1 MGDEPSMILPLQL
14 SKVSVRK
21 RGKLILDSIDFKL
34 DEDGFTIVMG
44 PNGSGK
50 TTLLRLMH
58 GLERARSGTVN
69 WAVDTALARRRQAF
83 VFQTPVMMR
92 RSVLD
97 NIAYPLLLQKV
108 PKANARDSARHWAQ
122 SVHLERRLE
131 LDAQL
136 LSGGERQKLAIA
148 RALIVNPQVL
158 FLDEPTTNLD
168 GQSMR
173 EIEAIVKEVARKGT
187 RIVMTTHD
195 TGQARR
201 LADEVVFLNRG
212 KICEHRPSQ
221 EFFVAP
227 DSIEAKTYLQGDI
240 VE

>member
-1 MGDEPSMILPLQL
+1 MT
-14 SKVSVRK
+14 
-21 RGKLILDSIDFKL
+21 LDKT
-34 DEDGFTIVMG
+34 GFTIVMG

-58 GLERARSGTVN
+58 GLERPRSGSVE
-69 WAVDTALARRRQAF
+69 WAVETSATRGRQSF
-83 VFQTPVMMR
+83 IFQTPVLMR

-97 NIAYPLLLQKV
+97 NIAYPLQLRKMPADEVRKV
-108 PKANARDSARHWAQ
+108 ALKWAK
-122 SVHLERRLE
+122 VVELDRRTE

-148 RALIVNPQVL
+148 RALITDPEVL

-168 GQSMR
+168 GASMR
-173 EIEAIVKEVARKGT
+173 EIESIIKTANRNGT

-195 TGQARR
+195 IGQARR
-201 LADEVVFLNRG
+201 LASDIWFINKG
-212 KICEHRPSQ
+212 NICEHQSAEKFFAAPQSQ
-221 EFFVAP
+221 AARAYVA
-227 DSIEAKTYLQGDI
+227 GDI

>member
-1 MGDEPSMILPLQL
+1 
-14 SKVSVRK
+14 
-21 RGKLILDSIDFKL
+21 
-34 DEDGFTIVMG
+34 MG
-44 PNGSGK
+44 PHGSGNPPS
-50 TTLLRLMH
+50 LRLRH
-58 GLERARSGTVN
+58 ARERARTGPVT
-69 WAVDTALARRRQAF
+69 WAAETAMARRRQAIG
-83 VFQTPVMMR
+83 FQTPVMMR

-97 NIAYPLLLQKV
+97 NIADPLCLQKI
-108 PKANARDSARHWAQ
+108 PKSDARDRARAWAQ

-148 RALIVNPQVL
+148 RALIVDPQVL

-168 GQSMR
+168 GKSMR
-173 EIEAIVKEVARKGT
+173 EIETIVKDVAQNGT

-201 LADEVVFLNRG
+201 LAHEVIFLNRG
-212 KICEHRPSQ
+212 KICEHRASR
-221 EFFVAP
+221 EFFAAP
-227 DSIEAKTYLQGDI
+227 NSIEAQSYLQGDI